1 MNSSATGKIGVTSG
15 GIANIPF
22 IDVFVGAR
30 TCRISPRS
38 SKDDL
43 VAVAGWGTKPSGQ
56 RAAELAARLAIPAI
70 FLEDGFLR
78 SYFAGKYHPP
88 LSIVRDSEGIY
99 YDSRRP
105 SALESL
111 LNSETDLLAGLETD
125 VERARRLILEHRLSK
140 YNHAPDLDD
149 RVLRPGDV
157 RRVLVIDQTAGDNS
171 VAMGGATAL
180 TFEEML
186 AAARCENP
194 DATVY
199 VKTHPEVTA
208 GQKRG
213 YLSHIQDDERTVLLR
228 DAINPL
234 SLIEKMDRVYAVTS
248 TMGFEALLAGKPVS
262 VFGLPWY
269 AGWGATD
276 DRQPCPRRTRRRT
289 VDELF
294 AAAYFHYTTYLDP
307 VRRTRGS
314 IFDVIDWLVL
324 QKRMA
329 ARFSGRMICLG
340 LRRWKAATLRPLLSM
355 HPERVHFVADV
366 AQAKACGPRTG
377 DCLVVWGRDLPAG
390 LEALAAET
398 GAQILHMED
407 GFIRSVGL
415 GSDFIKPYSIVL
427 DSRGIYFDPG
437 RPSDLEHI
445 LDTTAF
451 TPDELAL
458 AAKLRRLI
466 VDKGITK
473 DNVGAPDR
481 PDWGRGTRQVV
492 LVPGQVEDDASI
504 RYGCPGIRTNADLL
518 AAARAAHPDAYIVYK
533 PHPDV
538 VSGNRAGH
546 IPPSRLEAYADHV
559 ETVRSVI
566 GCIEA
571 CDVVHTMTSL
581 TGYDALL
588 RDKRVVV
595 YGVPF
600 YAGWGLTDDIAEAD
614 AFARRGRQ
622 LTLDELVAG
631 TLLKYPLY
639 WDWDLKTYASCE
651 ATLHRIM
658 ESRPIWDTQR
668 GKVAEFLVRKLR
680 KFRLVTAPWISR

>member
-15 GIANIPF
+15 GIARIPF
-22 IDVFVGAR
+22 IDVFLGAT
-30 TCRISPRS
+30 TCRVSSPS
-38 SKDDL
+38 AKGDL
-43 VAVAGWGTKPSGQ
+43 AAIAGWGTKPSGQ
-56 RAAELAARLAIPAI
+56 RAAELAARLNLPVL

-78 SYFAGKYHPP
+78 SYFAGKDHPP

-111 LNSETDLLAGLETD
+111 LNSKTDLLNGIEAD

-140 YNHAPDLDD
+140 YNHAPDLGEKA
-149 RVLRPGDV
+149 LRPGDV

-171 VAMGGATAL
+171 VAMGGATAD
-180 TFEEML
+180 TFEAML
-186 AAARCENP
+186 AAARFENP

-213 YLSHIQDDERTVLLR
+213 YLSHVQDDDRTVLLR

-248 TMGFEALLAGKPVS
+248 TMGFEALLAGRPVS
-262 VFGLPWY
+262 VFGVPWY
-269 AGWGATD
+269 SGWGVTD
-276 DRQPCPRRTRRRT
+276 DRQPCPRRTHKRT

-307 VRRTRGS
+307 VRRARGT
-314 IFDVIDWLVL
+314 IFDAIDWLVL

-329 ARFSGRMICLG
+329 ARFTGRMICLG

-355 HPERVHFVADV
+355 HPERIHFVADV
-366 AQAKACGPRTG
+366 ARAKACGPRSG
-377 DCLVVWGRDLPAG
+377 DCLVVWGRDLPPG
-390 LEALAAET
+390 LEALAAAT
-398 GAQILHMED
+398 GAKILHMED

-437 RPSDLEHI
+437 RPSDLEDI
-445 LDTTAF
+445 LNSAAF
-451 TPDELAL
+451 APEELAL
-458 AAKLRRLI
+458 AARLRAMI
-466 VDKGITK
+466 VDNGITK
-473 DNVGAPDR
+473 YNVGAADT
-481 PDWGRGTRQVV
+481 PDWRRGERQVV

-518 AAARAAHPDAYIVYK
+518 AAARAAHPDAFIVYK

-538 VSGNRAGH
+538 ASGNRAGSVA
-546 IPPSRLEAYADHV
+546 PSLLAACADHV
-559 ETVRSVI
+559 ETERSVI

-588 RDKRVVV
+588 RAKRVVV

-600 YAGWGLTDDIAEAD
+600 YAGWGLTDDIAGAD
-614 AFARRGRQ
+614 AFARRERR

-631 TLLKYPLY
+631 TLVKYPLY

-658 ESRPIWDTQR
+658 ETRPILDTRR
-668 GKVAEFLVRKLR
+668 GKVAEYLGRKLR
-680 KFRLVTAPWISR
+680 KFRLVTASWMGR

>member
-15 GIANIPF
+15 GIAKIPF
-22 IDVFVGAR
+22 IDVFLGAR
-30 TCRISPRS
+30 TCRVSSSPA
-38 SKDDL
+38 KDDL
-43 VAVAGWGTKPSGQ
+43 VAIAGWGTKPSGQ
-56 RAAELAARLAIPAI
+56 RAAELAARLDLPAI

-78 SYFAGKYHPP
+78 SYFAGKDHPP

-105 SALESL
+105 STLESL
-111 LNSETDLLAGLETD
+111 LNSKADLMAGIGAD

-140 YNHAPDLDD
+140 YNHAPDLDEKA
-149 RVLRPGDV
+149 LRPGDV

-171 VAMGGATAL
+171 VAMGGATAD
-180 TFEEML
+180 TFEAML
-186 AAARCENP
+186 AAARLENP

-199 VKTHPEVTA
+199 VKTHPEVTS

-213 YLSHIQDDERTVLLR
+213 YLSHVQDDERTVLLR

-248 TMGFEALLAGKPVS
+248 TMGFEALLAGKQVS
-262 VFGLPWY
+262 VFGVPWY
-269 AGWGATD
+269 SGWGPTD
-276 DRQPCPRRTRRRT
+276 DRQPCPRRTHKRT

-307 VRRTRGS
+307 VRRTRGT

-329 ARFSGRMICLG
+329 ARFTGRMICLG

-366 AQAKACGPRTG
+366 ARAKACCPQPG
-377 DCLVVWGRDLPAG
+377 DCLVVWGRDLPPG
-390 LEALAAET
+390 LEALATAT

-437 RPSDLEHI
+437 RPSDLEDI
-445 LDTTAF
+445 LNSAAF
-451 TPDELAL
+451 APEELAL
-458 AAKLRRLI
+458 AARLRKMI
-466 VDKGITK
+466 VDNGITK
-473 DNVGAPDR
+473 YNVGAADT
-481 PDWGRGTRQVV
+481 PDWRRGERQVV

-518 AAARAAHPDAYIVYK
+518 AAARAAHPEAFIVYK

-538 VSGNRAGH
+538 ASGNRAGYV
-546 IPPSRLEAYADHV
+546 PPSQLAAHADHV
-559 ETVRSVI
+559 ETERSVI

-588 RDKRVVV
+588 RGKRVVV
-595 YGVPF
+595 YGLPF
-600 YAGWGLTDDIAEAD
+600 YAGWGLTDDIAGAD
-614 AFARRGRQ
+614 AFARRERK
-622 LTLDELVAG
+622 LTLEELVAG
-631 TLLKYPLY
+631 TLVKYPLY

-651 ATLHRIM
+651 ATLRRIM
-658 ESRPIWDTQR
+658 ETRPNLDTRR
-668 GKVAEFLVRKLR
+668 GKVAEYVLRKLR
-680 KFRLVTAPWISR
+680 KLRLVTAPWMGR

>member
-15 GIANIPF
+15 GIAAIPF
-22 IDVFVGAR
+22 IDVFLGAH
-30 TCRISPRS
+30 TCRVASGSARS
-38 SKDDL
+38 DL
-43 VAVAGWGTKPSGQ
+43 VAVAGWGTKPSGL
-56 RAAELAARLAIPAI
+56 RAAELAARLNIPAI

-78 SYFAGKYHPP
+78 SYFAGKDHPP
-88 LSIVRDSEGIY
+88 LSMVRDDKGIY

-105 SALESL
+105 SALEDL
-111 LNSETDLLAGLETD
+111 LNSETDLLAGVAAD
-125 VERARRLILEHRLSK
+125 VDRAKRLILEHRLSK
-140 YNHAPDLDD
+140 YNHAPDLDETA
-149 RVLRPGDV
+149 LRPDDV

-171 VAMGGATAL
+171 VAMGAATAA
-180 TFEEML
+180 TFEAML
-186 AAARCENP
+186 AAARSENP

-199 VKTHPEVTA
+199 VKTHPEVTS
-208 GQKRG
+208 GVKRG
-213 YLSHIQDDERTVLLR
+213 YLSHVQDDDRTVLLR

-234 SLIEKMDRVYAVTS
+234 SLIEKMDRVYAVSS
-248 TMGFEALLAGKPVS
+248 TMGFEALLASKPVS

-276 DRQPCPRRTRRRT
+276 DRQTCARRTRRRT

-307 VRRTRGS
+307 VSRTQGS
-314 IFDVIDWLVL
+314 IFDVIDWLIL

-329 ARFSGRMICLG
+329 ARFGGRMICIG
-340 LRRWKAATLRPLLSM
+340 LRRWKAVTLRPLLSV
-355 HPERVHFVADV
+355 HPERVHLVADV
-366 AQAKACGPRTG
+366 AAAKACGPRPG
-377 DCLVVWGRDLPAG
+377 DALVVWGRDLPSG
-390 LEALAAET
+390 LEALASDT
-398 GAQILHMED
+398 GAQVLHMED

-415 GSDFIKPYSIVL
+415 GSDFIRPYSIVL

-437 RPSDLEHI
+437 RPSDLEDI
-445 LDTTAF
+445 LNTATF
-451 TPDELAL
+451 APEELAL
-458 AAKLRRLI
+458 AARLRAMI
-466 VDKGITK
+466 VENGITK
-473 DNVGAPDR
+473 YNVGAADT
-481 PDWGRGTRQVV
+481 PDWGRAGRQVV

-538 VSGNRAGH
+538 ASGNRAGH
-546 IPPSRLEAYADHV
+546 VPAERLAALADHV
-559 ETVRSVI
+559 ETERSVI

-595 YGVPF
+595 YGLPF
-600 YAGWGLTDDIAEAD
+600 YAGWGLTDDIAGAQ
-614 AFARRGRQ
+614 AFGRRARK

-639 WDWDLKTYASCE
+639 WDWELNAYASCE

-658 ESRPIWDTQR
+658 ETRPVLATPR
-668 GKVAEFLVRKLR
+668 GKFAEYLVRQSR
-680 KFRLVTAPWISR
+680 KFRLIVASLMVR